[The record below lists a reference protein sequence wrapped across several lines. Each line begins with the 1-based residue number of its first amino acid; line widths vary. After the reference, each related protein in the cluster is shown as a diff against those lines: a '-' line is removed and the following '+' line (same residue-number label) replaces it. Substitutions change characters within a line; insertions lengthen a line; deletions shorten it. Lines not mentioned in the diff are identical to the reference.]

1 MNWKALIAGF
11 ALGCCVAGIAQQWR
25 LGAQIASAGTDL
37 ANARQQHETELR
49 AISDMAASAADA
61 ALAETVRAASAVAVV
76 EQTYRTEQ
84 TNAQKTID
92 TLRADVRAGD
102 VRLRVA
108 TASCAASAGG
118 SGVPG
123 AGAAAGGTDGTG
135 TAELDGSA
143 ADALLGITGDGDRA
157 IRKLTALQDYAREAL
172 RVCGVR

>member
-1 MNWKALIAGF
+1 MNWKALIAAF
-11 ALGCCVAGIAQQWR
+11 VLGCCVAGMVQQWR

-37 ANARQQHETELR
+37 ANARQQHEAELR

-61 ALAETVRAASAVAVV
+61 ALAETVRAASAVAAV

-108 TASCAASAGG
+108 TASCTASAGG
-118 SGVPG
+118 GGMPG

-135 TAELDGSA
+135 TAELDGPT
-143 ADALLGITGDGDRA
+143 ADALLGITSDGDRA
-157 IRKLTALQDYAREAL
+157 IRKLTAMQDYAREAL